1 MVNTREIALDCIM
14 EIMEKKQYSHYV
26 MKQVLDKYG
35 YLDRQE
41 RSFIKRVTEGTV
53 ERCIEMD
60 YIIDAFSKVTVRKMK
75 PFIRNLMR
83 MSVYQ
88 LLYMDGTPDSA
99 VCNEAVKLAAKRGFS
114 SLKGFVNGVLRNIAR
129 NKEQIAYPERKKD
142 ETAFLSVVYSMP
154 VWIVEMWISRFG
166 IEKTERILQGLLE
179 PRPVTIRINE
189 NLPPAEKKKL
199 LERMADTG
207 IEVKQTGKLAYAYQL
222 KNTDRIETIPGFAE
236 GKIMVQDAGSMDII
250 EMAGIR
256 ENQMVL
262 DVCGAPG
269 GKAVHAAEK
278 LKNTGFVTV
287 RDISER
293 KVALMEE
300 NIARSGYGNIRAE
313 VFDAT
318 VLNKE
323 NIEKADVVLADLPCS
338 GLGVIGRKADIKYR
352 ITEQDVDAIAAL
364 QQKIL
369 STVWQYV
376 KPGGK
381 LVYSTCTLTEAENE
395 KNVAWFLEHY
405 PFEKEKEKTLFP
417 GIDPTDGFYM
427 AVLIRKAE

>member
-179 PRPVTIRINE
+179 PRPVTIRVNE

-236 GKIMVQDAGSMDII
+236 GKIMVQDAGSMEII

>member
-236 GKIMVQDAGSMDII
+236 GKIMVQDAGSMEII